1 MTMKTLDSKMWQI
14 MDATADDWE
23 SIEQI
28 HPHVLKY
35 HGTVSSNAIYAALKM
50 LHADGLIKV
59 MDNTGSYTE
68 LFPNN
73 PSNSWFTMT
82 EKGRDLWNTERGKY
96 EEKG

>member
-1 MTMKTLDSKMWQI
+1 MKTLDSQMWHI

-35 HGTVSSNAIYAALKM
+35 HGDVSSDSIYAALKM

-59 MDNTGSYTE
+59 LDNTGSYTE
-68 LFPNN
+68 LFPDN
-73 PSNSWFTMT
+73 PSNCWFTMT
-82 EKGRDLWNTERGKY
+82 EKGRDLWDTEGIKYQGK
-96 EEKG
+96 E